1 MLIRKMKT
9 KNQDKRITTYVLI
22 TTLQL
27 KNTLRHNLPRLNVYI
42 VLQFEKKK
50 KTQRWTKRFVSLQT
64 EKEL

>member
-50 KTQRWTKRFVSLQT
+50 TQRWTKRFVSLQT